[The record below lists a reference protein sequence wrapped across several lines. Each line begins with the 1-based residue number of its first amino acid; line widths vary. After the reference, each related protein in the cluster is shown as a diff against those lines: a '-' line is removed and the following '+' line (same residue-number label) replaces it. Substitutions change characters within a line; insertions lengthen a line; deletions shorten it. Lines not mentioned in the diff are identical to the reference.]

1 MLETTLRILAIIFPV
16 FACAGLGAAYGYRH
30 RPDMGVVNRLNMEVF
45 APFLVFWALMDK
57 PFDFLAFRDLAIG
70 GVTVILG
77 SGLLLLPLVWLLR
90 INLKTFL
97 PPMMF
102 NNSGNMG
109 IPLVLFAFGEQALQ
123 AAVVLFIIEMVLH
136 FTVGMFILDHHT
148 KPLRLLKMPMIQA
161 TILGLLCNGLHITL
175 PDALANTVKLL
186 GQVSI
191 PLLLFALG
199 VRLLDVNFR
208 DWKLGAFGAIAGPA
222 AGIASVLL
230 VKPFLTLDPTQYAQL
245 LIFAALPPAVLN
257 VLVAEQYKQE
267 PQRVAS
273 IVLLGNLAS
282 LVIIPATLWFAL
294 PH

>member
-1 MLETTLRILAIIFPV
+1 MLDTALRIFSIIFPV
-16 FACAGLGAAYGYRH
+16 FACSALGAAYGYFR
-30 RPDMGVVNRLNMEVF
+30 RPDMAVVNRLNMEFF

-70 GVTVILG
+70 GVAVVLG
-77 SGLLLLPLVWLLR
+77 SGLLLLPLAWVLR

-109 IPLVLFAFGEQALQ
+109 IPLILFAFGESALQ

-136 FTVGMFILDHHT
+136 FTVGFYILNHRT
-148 KPLRLLKMPMIQA
+148 NPLHLLKMPMIQA
-161 TILGLLCNGLHITL
+161 TILGLLFSSLHITL

-191 PLLLFALG
+191 PLLLFSLG
-199 VRLLDVNFR
+199 VRLLEVNFR
-208 DWKLGAFGAIAGPA
+208 DWKLGTLGALAGPA
-222 AGIASVLL
+222 AGLISAFLMAQWLDLNTTHYALLL
-230 VKPFLTLDPTQYAQL
+230 V
-245 LIFAALPPAVLN
+245 FAALPPAVLN
-257 VLVAEQYKQE
+257 VLVAEQYQQE
-267 PQRVAS
+267 PDRVAS

-282 LVIIPATLWFAL
+282 LVIMPTVLWFAL